1 MNRKYR
7 HQGYRDSERE
17 ERPRDK
23 PPPRKELTKE
33 ERIQRRSMRHAIDR
47 EANEVVRCP
56 NCGRNAQG
64 LGAIAADTTC
74 PNCNA
79 PMHCCRTCR
88 QFDSAA
94 RWQCRAEIEAAVEN
108 KTKANDCAEY
118 SPRLVLDVTGRR
130 TGSGSGSGGNAR
142 SQFEDLF
149 KR

>member
-17 ERPRDK
+17 ERSRDK

-47 EANEVVRCP
+47 EAKEVVRCP

-64 LGAIAADTTC
+64 LGAITPDTTC
-74 PNCNA
+74 PNCAA

-108 KTKANDCAEY
+108 KTKANDCTEY

-130 TGSGSGSGGNAR
+130 TGSGSGSTGNAR

>member
-1 MNRKYR
+1 MSRKYH

-17 ERPRDK
+17 ERSREK

-33 ERIQRRSMRHAIDR
+33 ERIQRRSLRHAIDR

-56 NCGRNAQG
+56 NCGRNAQS
-64 LGAIAADTTC
+64 LGAITFETAC
-74 PNCNA
+74 PHCGA

-88 QFDSAA
+88 HFDSAA
-94 RWQCRAEIEAAVEN
+94 RWQCRAEIPAPVGD
-108 KTKANDCAEY
+108 KTKANHCVEY

-130 TGSGSGSGGNAR
+130 TGSGPAGDAR
-142 SQFEDLF
+142 SQFENLF

>member
-23 PPPRKELTKE
+23 APPRKELTKE

-56 NCGRNAQG
+56 NCGRNAQS
-64 LGAIAADTTC
+64 LGAITPQTNC
-74 PNCNA
+74 PHCNA

-94 RWQCRAEIEAAVEN
+94 RWQCKAEIEAPVEN
-108 KTKANDCAEY
+108 KVNANDCAEY

-130 TGSGSGSGGNAR
+130 TGSGSGPSGDAR
-142 SQFEDLF
+142 SQFESLF

>member
-1 MNRKYR
+1 MSRKYR

-17 ERPRDK
+17 ERSRDK

-56 NCGRNAQG
+56 NCGRNAQS
-64 LGAIAADTTC
+64 LGAITPQTAC
-74 PNCNA
+74 PHCNA

-94 RWQCRAEIEAAVEN
+94 RWQCRAEIVAPVGD

-130 TGSGSGSGGNAR
+130 TGSGPGSSGDAR
-142 SQFEDLF
+142 SQFESLF